1 MGGKKKKEKKK
12 KPPKEKKEG
21 DGLPSLDKQFY
32 ELTIQDLNNKLAR
45 LRSHNAKV
53 EEQIEDLEA
62 KMKQLQE
69 DKSDITAYLNR
80 TLVEKVDVIRELEE
94 KLIELNN
101 VREAEGREAQNKL
114 KEWDLKF
121 KAMYDQ
127 LTSEIKLLTGK
138 LNSLEEFRIQRD
150 EILAK
155 FDAQEAQL
163 RDQQRKHED
172 KLYDM
177 ERNNVIGKDRLKK
190 EVESR
195 LLQLSNEFTKSTHL
209 RVAAHT
215 QRLVRENIA
224 LTNELDRI
232 LVTHERLQEEKRK
245 MLTLMTEYKNQARV
259 DAVEKAR
266 LIRTSQEQIEV
277 IDRMAGQYEKLQ
289 QSFVAAR
296 IKAREHDRAVGREM
310 AIERELSQAHK
321 RIEHLEHSV
330 EIINANRE
338 DLRVASVRFKTESQH
353 VLSILKA
360 LQFTV
365 RKAILTDT
373 QRYDDEHEAV
383 QQQRN
388 ILHEIMNILTGL
400 NAIPMTDS
408 TEAISMVNSIYNH
421 GDLGIVSSIGDDAIT
436 PVRQMEQREL
446 TGCVDVA
453 EDEAQPQPRESSDWA
468 TAGALDGNSDTG
480 DDKGVSK
487 RYSSGAIIDVG
498 STAFM
503 EQFSRDDADDNWDT
517 KDGATDDTTLH
528 ATTTTDVEKRPPD
541 EQIKLAA
548 EME

>member
-1 MGGKKKKEKKK
+1 MAGKKKKEKKK

-21 DGLPSLDKQFY
+21 DTLPSLDKQFY

-45 LRSHNAKV
+45 LRTHNAKV

-80 TLVEKVDVIRELEE
+80 TLLEKVDVIRELEE

-101 VREAEGREAQNKL
+101 VREEEGREAQNRL
-114 KEWDLKF
+114 KEWDSKY

-163 RDQQRKHED
+163 RDQQRRHED
-172 KLYDM
+172 KLYEM

-224 LTNELDRI
+224 LTNELDKI

-245 MLTLMTEYKNQARV
+245 MLATLTELKSQARV
-259 DAVEKAR
+259 NAVEKAR
-266 LIRTSQEQIEV
+266 LVRSTQEQIEV
-277 IDRMAGQYEKLQ
+277 IDRMAGQYENLQ
-289 QSFVAAR
+289 RSHEVLMG
-296 IKAREHDRAVGREM
+296 KARTHDKAVGREK
-310 AIERELSQAHK
+310 AIERELSEAHR
-321 RIEHLEHSV
+321 RIEHLEHTLQ
-330 EIINANRE
+330 IINSNRE
-338 DLRVASVRFKTESQH
+338 DLRAASVRFKTESQH
-353 VLSILKA
+353 VMSVLKA
-360 LQFTV
+360 LQSSV
-365 RKAILTDT
+365 RKALLDG
-373 QRYDDEHEAV
+373 
-383 QQQRN
+383 QQRN

-400 NAIPMTDS
+400 NAISITDS
-408 TEAISMVNSIYNH
+408 AEAVSMVNSIYNH
-421 GDLGIVSSIGDDAIT
+421 GDLGFLFSTDDT
-436 PVRQMEQREL
+436 PCRQIEQTR
-446 TGCVDVA
+446 VDVA
-453 EDEAQPQPRESSDWA
+453 EEEPQPPEPVP
-468 TAGALDGNSDTG
+468 TTGAFDVNV
-480 DDKGVSK
+480 DKGVSK

-498 STAFM
+498 SAAFS
-503 EQFSRDDADDNWDT
+503 EQFSRDDADDSGET
-517 KDGATDDTTLH
+517 KDSEDDTPADRPSDALSKLS
-528 ATTTTDVEKRPPD
+528 VEQG
-541 EQIKLAA
+541 E
-548 EME
+548 

>member
-1 MGGKKKKEKKK
+1 MPGKKKKEKKK

-21 DGLPSLDKQFY
+21 DVLPSLDKQFY
-32 ELTIQDLNNKLAR
+32 ELTIADLNNKLAR

-53 EEQIEDLEA
+53 EEQIEDLEV

-80 TLVEKVDVIRELEE
+80 TLIEKVDVIRELEE

-101 VREAEGREAQNKL
+101 VREAEGCEAQNKL
-114 KEWDLKF
+114 RDWDAKY

-163 RDQQRKHED
+163 REQQRKHED
-172 KLYDM
+172 KLYEM

-245 MLTLMTEYKNQARV
+245 LLALTTEYKNQSRI
-259 DAVEKAR
+259 DAAEKSR
-266 LIRTSQEQIEV
+266 LIRSNQEQIEI
-277 IDRMAGQYEKLQ
+277 IDRMATQFENLQ
-289 QSFVAAR
+289 RSSDVLR
-296 IKAREHDRAVGREM
+296 TKAMAHDRAVTREM
-310 AIERELSQAHK
+310 KMEREISEAHEK
-321 RIEHLEHSV
+321 IAELKTNVHV
-330 EIINANRE
+330 INENRE
-338 DLRVASVRFKTESQH
+338 ELRVASVRFKTESEH
-353 VLSILKA
+353 ILSILKA
-360 LQFTV
+360 LQSTV
-365 RKAILTDT
+365 RKAILADT
-373 QRYDDEHEAV
+373 HHHYEQVGEVIV
-383 QQQRN
+383 QQKQRN

-400 NAIPMTDS
+400 NAIPITDAS
-408 TEAISMVNSIYNH
+408 EAVSMVETIYHH
-421 GDLGIVSSIGDDAIT
+421 GDLGIVCTSDENVRCRQIEQTRCTPTIQQDEQLHDHPDDMTIAG
-436 PVRQMEQREL
+436 V
-446 TGCVDVA
+446 
-453 EDEAQPQPRESSDWA
+453 SDDDTA
-468 TAGALDGNSDTG
+468 T
-480 DDKGVSK
+480 DKGILK
-487 RYSSGAIIDVG
+487 RFSSCGIIDID
-498 STAFM
+498 TAAFT
-503 EQFSRDDADDNWDT
+503 EQFSRDDGDDSIP
-517 KDGATDDTTLH
+517 DDTSLRGDTENRP
-528 ATTTTDVEKRPPD
+528 ADV
-541 EQIKLAA
+541 QSKLSQ
-548 EME
+548 EE

>member
-1 MGGKKKKEKKK
+1 MPGKKKKEKKK

-21 DGLPSLDKQFY
+21 DALPSLDKQFY

-80 TLVEKVDVIRELEE
+80 TLIEKVDVIRELEE

-114 KEWDLKF
+114 KEWDSKY

-172 KLYDM
+172 KLYEM

-232 LVTHERLQEEKRK
+232 LVTHERLQEEKRR
-245 MLTLMTEYKNQARV
+245 MLILVTEYKNQARV
-259 DAVEKAR
+259 NAAEKAR
-266 LIRTSQEQIEV
+266 LIRSSQEQIEV
-277 IDRMAGQYEKLQ
+277 IDRLAGQYENLQ
-289 QSFVAAR
+289 RSHDVL
-296 IKAREHDRAVGREM
+296 ITKARAHDRAVGREM
-310 AIERELSQAHK
+310 AIERELSEAHK
-321 RIEHLEHSV
+321 RIEHLERAI
-330 EIINANRE
+330 EIINTNRE

-353 VLSILKA
+353 ILCILKA
-360 LQFTV
+360 LQSTV
-365 RKAILTDT
+365 RKAILTDMDT
-373 QRYDDEHEAV
+373 VQVYDV
-383 QQQRN
+383 TQQQRN

-400 NAIPMTDS
+400 NAIPITDS
-408 TEAISMVNSIYNH
+408 TEAISLVNSIYNH
-421 GDLGIVSSIGDDAIT
+421 GDLGIVSSSTDDIVPAHQI
-436 PVRQMEQREL
+436 EQTNPCDRDVL
-446 TGCVDVA
+446 TV
-453 EDEAQPQPRESSDWA
+453 EESHPRERSARATTGAFDVSD
-468 TAGALDGNSDTG
+468 DRD

-487 RYSSGAIIDVG
+487 RYSSDAIIDVG
-498 STAFM
+498 FTVFS
-503 EQFSRDDADDNWDT
+503 EQFSRDDADDNGEA
-517 KDGATDDTTLH
+517 KDGATDDTTDD
-528 ATTTTDVEKRPPD
+528 TTAGDVENRPSD
-541 EQIKLAA
+541 VQSKLSADDG
-548 EME
+548 